1 MRIGSVKFFKRL
13 ILTVVAL
20 MILIPVSIS
29 IGLGV
34 EVHQRG
40 QEIGRLSGELE
51 TVSNEL
57 LETQL
62 SNEKILATNE
72 KIAQGLRQDSPTYQS
87 LYPDMCVEAPVLYRD
102 MPKTV
107 YLSFDDGPS
116 SVTEKNLDILKEKQ
130 VPATFFVTGAN
141 SEANP
146 DILCRIVAEGHT
158 LGIHTYSHKYDDI
171 YASVEAYLEDFYKIW
186 NYVYETTGEKPTV
199 FRFAGGSINAYN
211 RGIYQ
216 DIVAEMLRRGFTYY
230 DWNVSSGDASK
241 NITALQILHNVTDYI
256 ERHDSAVV
264 LMHDREDNALT
275 SSVLAEMIDSIS
287 ASGYRFSRLRND
299 IRPVTFAYGY

>member
-1 MRIGSVKFFKRL
+1 MKIGSVKFFKRL

-20 MILIPVSIS
+20 LILIPVTTSVALSI
-29 IGLGV
+29 
-34 EVHQRG
+34 EVSRRG
-40 QEIGRLSGELE
+40 QEINRLSGELE

-57 LETQL
+57 METHL
-62 SNEKILATNE
+62 SNEKILATS
-72 KIAQGLRQDSPTYQS
+72 KKTAQNLRQDNPEYQK
-87 LYPDMCVEAPVLYRD
+87 LYPDMVVEAPVLYRD
-102 MPKTV
+102 LPKTV
-107 YLSFDDGPS
+107 YLTFDDGPS
-116 SVTEKNLDILKEKQ
+116 PVTAQNLDILKEKQ

-146 DILCRIVAEGHT
+146 EILCRIVAEGHT
-158 LGIHTYSHKYDDI
+158 LGIHTYSHKYDEI
-171 YASVEAYLEDFYKIW
+171 YASVESFLDDFYKIW
-186 NYVYETTGEKPTV
+186 SYVYETTGEKPTV

-216 DIVAEMLRRGFTYY
+216 DIVAEMMRRGFTYY
-230 DWNVSSGDASK
+230 DWNVSSGDASTSA
-241 NITALQILHNVTDYI
+241 TAVQILHNVTDHM
-256 ERHDSAVV
+256 ERHDSAIV
-264 LMHDREDNALT
+264 LMHDRTDNRLT

>member
-1 MRIGSVKFFKRL
+1 MKIGSVEFFKRL

-20 MILIPVSIS
+20 LILIPVATSV
-29 IGLGV
+29 GLGI
-34 EVHQRG
+34 EVHRRG
-40 QEIGRLSGELE
+40 EEIDRLSGELE

-62 SNEKILATNE
+62 SNEKILATG
-72 KIAQGLRQDSPTYQS
+72 KKAADGLRKDAPEYQK
-87 LYPDMCVEAPVLYRD
+87 LYPDMVVEAPVLYRD
-102 MPKTV
+102 LPKTV

-116 SVTEKNLDILKEKQ
+116 AVTAKNLDILKEKQ

-158 LGIHTYSHKYDDI
+158 LGIHTYSHKYAEI
-171 YASVEAYLEDFYKIW
+171 YSSVEAYLDDFYKIW
-186 NYVYETTGEKPTV
+186 DYVYKTTGEKPTV
-199 FRFAGGSINAYN
+199 FRFAGGSINSYN

-216 DIVAEMLRRGFTYY
+216 DIVAEMMRRGFTYY

-241 NITALQILHNVTDYI
+241 SMTAPQILHNVLDQYQ
-256 ERHDSAVV
+256 RHDSVIV

-287 ASGYRFSRLRND
+287 AGGYRFSRLRND
-299 IRPVTFAYGY
+299 IRPVTFAYGE